1 MIHTG
6 MNCHATSSHGS
17 MMITTMFVLRE
28 ANGKVGEQI
37 TDVAADAMVKPMAKT
52 GMSPEERVKWKNWGQ
67 KKCNF

>member
-1 MIHTG
+1 
-6 MNCHATSSHGS
+6 
-17 MMITTMFVLRE
+17 MMITMMFVLRE